1 MNRPATFRL
10 ALGLGALAVAASAWL
25 LTPVAVGGALELRV
39 GVAQAQTPPAQT
51 PPTQRKPRRR
61 VEETTPAPVV
71 PVDEQAEIQR
81 VEQYLNGIQTMQ
93 ARFIQTASDGRIAPG
108 TLSLQRP
115 GRMRFEYDP
124 PVTILI
130 VADGSQVT
138 MADFKDRSMSQWPI
152 GWTSASFLAAE
163 HVKLSGDLTVT
174 GITRNAGELRVTLIQ
189 TKRPQE
195 GKAEMVFADQPML
208 LKGWTVWDAK
218 NVPVTVSL
226 SNLRTGVT
234 LSRDLFRF
242 NEYMLKKDRFQ

>member
-1 MNRPATFRL
+1 MKRPASSRIT
-10 ALGLGALAVAASAWL
+10 LGLGALAVAASAWL
-25 LTPVAVGGALELRV
+25 LTPVAGAGSLELRV
-39 GVAQAQTPPAQT
+39 GAALAQNQTPPQ
-51 PPTQRKPRRR
+51 QRKPRRR
-61 VEETTPAPVV
+61 VEETTPPPVV

-93 ARFIQTASDGRIAPG
+93 ARFIQTSSDGRMAPG

-174 GITRNAGELRVTLIQ
+174 GITRSAGELRVTLIQ

-195 GKAEMVFADQPML
+195 GKAEMVFADQPLL